1 MVPFWSSSVLA
12 VAGGLALGL
21 VTTVPTTAFAQP
33 STASWTNFQ
42 LDKQLGLQLPA
53 LPREI
58 STPELAKQHTQSYVA
73 QTPTAYIVMVRKELV
88 TNAVVPDLD
97 IFYTGFIQGLLKD
110 YQAKGVHQTSFR
122 VGKLE
127 GLAVDYA
134 VTNPAPGKPAAGT
147 MWVLCV
153 NQVVYMA
160 QWMSR
165 PPATADE
172 AIQKQRFLDSWTL
185 THLPAASPT
194 AAELASFHVGQF
206 RYGDPALAKTLVVR
220 TDTAQVEDKADE
232 GLRIVYG
239 LTWTKDGYEL
249 RQRTSTHEYAAVMQ
263 PKVIRVRI
271 TAVQGNTYWY
281 QASIEGFIVSGQ
293 MQRIK

>member
-1 MVPFWSSSVLA
+1 
-12 VAGGLALGL
+12 
-21 VTTVPTTAFAQP
+21 
-33 STASWTNFQ
+33 
-42 LDKQLGLQLPA
+42 
-53 LPREI
+53 
-58 STPELAKQHTQSYVA
+58 
-73 QTPTAYIVMVRKELV
+73 MVRKELM
-88 TNAVVPDLD
+88 TKAVFPDLD
-97 IFYTGFIQGLLKD
+97 IFYTGFVQGLLKD
-110 YQAKGVHQTSFR
+110 YQAKGVRQTSFR

-134 VTNPAPGKPAAGT
+134 ITNPAPGKPAVGT

-160 QWMSR
+160 QWLSR
-165 PPATADE
+165 QPATADE
-172 AIQKQRFLDSWTL
+172 ASQKQHFLDSWTL

-220 TDTAQVEDKADE
+220 TDTAQVEDKTDE
-232 GLRIVYG
+232 GLRIVYS
-239 LTWTKDGYEL
+239 LKWTQDGYDL
-249 RQRTSTHEYAAVMQ
+249 RQRTSTHKYAALMQ
-263 PKVIRVRI
+263 PKVIHVRI
-271 TAVQGNTYWY
+271 TAVQGDMYWY